1 MNTFIKMDPKD
12 IKFLNS
18 LGLIKIVTN
27 IFKLWLQ
34 KAKIKITIIITLLIR
49 EASPLTLMESIKIIQ
64 T

>member
-1 MNTFIKMDPKD
+1 MNTFIIMDPKD

-49 EASPLTLMESIKIIQ
+49 EASPLTLMESIKITQ

>member
-1 MNTFIKMDPKD
+1 MNTFIIMDPKD

-49 EASPLTLMESIKIIQ
+49 EACPLILMESIKIIQ

>member
-18 LGLIKIVTN
+18 LGLIKIVTK

-49 EASPLTLMESIKIIQ
+49 EASPLTLMESIKITQ

>member
-49 EASPLTLMESIKIIQ
+49 EAYPLILMESIKIIQ

>member
-34 KAKIKITIIITLLIR
+34 KAKIKIMTHTLLIR
-49 EASPLTLMESIKIIQ
+49 EASPLILMESIKIIQ